1 MRKYQKKSVNKISQL
16 YQSNDPLKWV
26 YIASIMGVNRPMTK
40 REARIFWRR
49 FKRGID
55 QMVQTIAKVFRGV
68 ATTVKKAVEGI
79 TAFAKA
85 TEGMPKMADIRIA
98 PTVAELD
105 TAPAIRGVVSD
116 IKLEMNDEVVKHD
129 TSV

>member
-1 MRKYQKKSVNKISQL
+1 MRKYQKKSVNKIAVL

-26 YIASIMGVNRPMTK
+26 YIASIMGVNRPMNK

-49 FKRGID
+49 FKHGID
-55 QMVQTIAKVFRGV
+55 QMVQTIAKVFKGV
-68 ATTVKKAVEGI
+68 ATTVARAVEGL

-85 TEGMPKMADIRIA
+85 TEGMPKMADIRIT

-105 TAPAIRGVVSD
+105 NAPAIRGVITD
-116 IKLEMNDEVVKHD
+116 IKLDTNEVVKHD